1 MCHARLRLIGLH
13 CSIECCCTTGGLH
26 TTSLSHACRPQLYIY
41 SKCIRNH
48 GSRHRWMAFI
58 DADEFFVI
66 KDGTPGLPALLREYE
81 DFGGLAVNWQV
92 GCAPSL

>member
-1 MCHARLRLIGLH
+1 
-13 CSIECCCTTGGLH
+13 
-26 TTSLSHACRPQLYIY
+26 
-41 SKCIRNH
+41 
-48 GSRHRWMAFI
+48 MAFI

>member
-1 MCHARLRLIGLH
+1 MSCETLTIWLYCI
-13 CSIECCCTTGGLH
+13 IERCCTTGGLH
-26 TTSLSHACRPQLYIY
+26 ATSSLHACRPQLYIY
-41 SKCIRNH
+41 SKCIRDH

-66 KDGTPGLPALLREYE
+66 KDGTPSLPALLRDYE

-92 GCAPSL
+92 GFASES